1 MVDESEDQ
9 TQDSGEGASEADI
22 DAMLAGDAPTPASES
37 PEPAAPPPP
46 PEAESSGDPQAISQ
60 ADIDALMGNQTVD
73 EPVPAADPPPAS
85 SEATEE
91 APSGAVGQSDIDAL
105 LAGAAGEVASPE
117 APEAPPA
124 ADASS
129 VDQSDIDALLEAA
142 GAAAEDTAAT
152 EPTESSESTPDDRTD
167 TLGRPFDEDAAAMQ
181 AAIDEEREQAAVA
194 APAPA
199 PVPAAGPDVAAPST
213 TPVALHDFSD
223 SSIPDVDPKRVS
235 MLNDVNLRVKIELG
249 RTRMLLEDVLKLD
262 DGSVVELDKL
272 AGDPVDVFVNDRL
285 IARGEVLILND
296 NFCVRISEVL
306 SHDPHRVS
314 A

>member
-22 DAMLAGDAPTPASES
+22 DAMLAGAAGDAPTPASES
-37 PEPAAPPPP
+37 PEPAAPPP
-46 PEAESSGDPQAISQ
+46 EAESSGDPQAISQ
-60 ADIDALMGNQTVD
+60 SDIDALMGNETVD

-105 LAGAAGEVASPE
+105 LAGAAAEVESAEEP
-117 APEAPPA
+117 AGPPA
-124 ADASS
+124 GDASS
-129 VDQSDIDALLEAA
+129 VDQSDIDALLQAA

-152 EPTESSESTPDDRTD
+152 EPTESTPDDRTD
-167 TLGRPFDEDAAAMQ
+167 TFGRPFDEDAAAMQ
-181 AAIDEEREQAAVA
+181 AAIDEEREQAAAA